1 MSQQLV
7 PPPWTGG
14 HVEAHCASV
23 VQLPHMPPPLLDPL
37 LPPELLPLELPLLPP
52 LEPEL
57 PPLLPHE
64 DPELLLLC
72 PPELDPELLPELL
85 PLSLPA
91 SAPKSPRPPLLS
103 LEPQA
108 ATRATEK
115 AIAESEASFMGGC
128 PGRET
133 GLGRWSG
140 VSDDLPQVHPNSH
153 WVVH

>member
-7 PPPWTGG
+7 PPPWTAG
-14 HVEAHCASV
+14 HVAAHSASV
-23 VQLPHMPPPLLDPL
+23 VQLPHMLPPLLDPL
-37 LPPELLPLELPLLPP
+37 LLPELPPLVPE

-57 PPLLPHE
+57 PPLLPPE
-64 DPELLLLC
+64 DPELLLLW

-91 SAPKSPRPPLLS
+91 SSPKSPRPPLLS

-115 AIAESEASFMGGC
+115 AIAESEASFMGVY

-133 GLGRWSG
+133 GLGRWSR
-140 VSDDLPQVHPNSH
+140 VSDDLPKVRPDSH
-153 WVVH
+153 SVLH